1 MQLDLFD
8 QAANQVFGAKTY
20 EEFRAAFLATG
31 CVKCRLSK
39 SRTNLV
45 LDRGNP
51 QAKVVLIGEAP
62 GADEDAQG
70 RAFVGRAGQLMD
82 EMFRGVGLDTNRDLL
97 IINVIKCRPPEN
109 RQPMADEAETCLP
122 YLKKQV
128 ELVQPK
134 LLVLLGATAVKH
146 VLGRKEV
153 ESMES
158 IVGQYFT
165 APQFPGMVLLIL
177 YHPAYILRDPRKR
190 PLFEQHLQQLKAYLV
205 REQLLPSS

>member
-8 QAANQVFGAKTY
+8 QAANKILGAKSY
-20 EEFRAAFLATG
+20 EAFRAAFLEAG
-31 CVKCRLSK
+31 CTKCRLAQ
-39 SRTNLV
+39 SRTHLV

-51 QAKVVLIGEAP
+51 EAPVVLVGEGP

-82 EMFRGVGLDTNRDLL
+82 EMFRTISVDTNRQML
-97 IINVIKCRPPEN
+97 IINVVKCRPPEN

-122 YLKKQV
+122 YLRKQL

-134 LLVLLGATAVKH
+134 LMVLLGATAVKH
-146 VLGRKEV
+146 VLGRKDV

-158 IVGQYFT
+158 VVGQYFT
-165 APQFPGMVLLIL
+165 APQFPGIVLLIL

-190 PLFEQHLQQLKAYLV
+190 PIFEQHLQQLKAYLV
-205 REQLLPSS
+205 REQLL